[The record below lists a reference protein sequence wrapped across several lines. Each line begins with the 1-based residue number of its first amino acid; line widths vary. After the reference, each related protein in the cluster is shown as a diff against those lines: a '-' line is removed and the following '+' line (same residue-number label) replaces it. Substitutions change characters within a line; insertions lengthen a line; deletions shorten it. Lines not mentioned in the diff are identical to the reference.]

1 MPPFFL
7 PLARFGRLHYSS
19 PREAVKM
26 LILASALGTLS
37 GLRFVAP
44 ELESTPAVMITTA
57 IAVQIT
63 HAIICRFFAAQ
74 RGRNGFAWGLAG
86 LLGGV
91 LTVTALLVVI
101 ERQQD

>member
-1 MPPFFL
+1 M
-7 PLARFGRLHYSS
+7 
-19 PREAVKM
+19 M
-26 LILASALGTLS
+26 TLASALGTLS

-44 ELESTPAVMITTA
+44 ELESAPAVMITTA
-57 IAVQIT
+57 IAVQVT

-74 RGRNGFAWGLAG
+74 RGRSGLAWGVAG

-101 ERQQD
+101 ERGQE